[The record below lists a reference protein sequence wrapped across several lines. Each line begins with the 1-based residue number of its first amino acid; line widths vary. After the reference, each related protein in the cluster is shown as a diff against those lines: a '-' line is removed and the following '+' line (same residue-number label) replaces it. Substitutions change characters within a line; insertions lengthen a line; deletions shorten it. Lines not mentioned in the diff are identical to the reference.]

1 MKTRSKYRKKRRMT
15 RKKRGGYKKRRYK
28 RGGYNDGDAV
38 STKDFFNYI
47 MNKIMAIMESLRKM
61 NSSFK
66 N

>member
-1 MKTRSKYRKKRRMT
+1 MKTRSKYRKKQRLT
-15 RKKRGGYKKRRYK
+15 RKKKSNKKRRYK

-61 NSSFK
+61 NSSLK